1 MKKAGH
7 VILLIIMIAVLIAFN
22 YNSFD
27 GWITKN
33 ISPETTIQVSR
44 VIDGDTVVY
53 KNGNISQ
60 SVRMLGIYN
69 KSV

>member
-1 MKKAGH
+1 MKKEVH
-7 VILLIIMIAVLIAFN
+7 ILFLIVLIIVFIAMN
-22 YNSFD
+22 YTSLNTFV
-27 GWITKN
+27 TKN
-33 ISPETTIQVSR
+33 VSNEETIVVDR

-69 KSV
+69 KTV